1 MTGKLE
7 ARRARR
13 RGVVAAAGAAAVAV
27 VVAGTSYAGRGA
39 HTDDPPPLVLETDA
53 GNRAAAAAAA
63 SATLAA
69 VLGYP
74 GAAVSDPIAA
84 LGDGTLSIVTP
95 GHTEVR
101 SGFWRVSGVGP
112 KTVARWY
119 AAHPPAGFS
128 SGGPGAVGGERDGKR
143 WISEVDDDQPGTEI
157 GAKGTYVEVETTK
170 LGAGVGAGVG
180 AEVGVRVTVSSVWAP
195 ARPSASYVAGVSSID
210 VRTVHEWY
218 GQDNAPPER
227 RSFTVT
233 DPASVLHAVR
243 VYDGL
248 SGMTAIALRCPMPQD
263 VWVDRIVFHTATGD
277 VTVVSRTSPCAFGM
291 SVHRDGHLVVPPLA
305 GADSL
310 RRALGLKH

>member
-1 MTGKLE
+1 M
-7 ARRARR
+7 A
-13 RGVVAAAGAAAVAV
+13 VAAGAAAVAV

-39 HTDDPPPLVLETDA
+39 GDAGPPPPVLETDA

-74 GAAVSDPIAA
+74 GAVASDPIAA
-84 LGDGTLSIVTP
+84 LGDDTLSTVTP
-95 GHTEVR
+95 AGHTEVR
-101 SGFWRVSGVGP
+101 SGFWQVSGIGP
-112 KTVARWY
+112 KAVARWY

-128 SGGPGAVGGERDGKR
+128 SGGAGAVGGEGDGTR
-143 WISEVDDDQPGTEI
+143 WISEVYDDQPGTEL
-157 GAKGTYVEVETTK
+157 GGKGTSVEVETTK
-170 LGAGVGAGVG
+170 VGAGVG
-180 AEVGVRVTVSSVWAP
+180 GGVGVRVTVSSVWAP
-195 ARPSASYVAGVSSID
+195 ARPRASYVEGVSSID

-218 GQDNAPPER
+218 GQDTAPPTR

-233 DPASVLHAVR
+233 DPAAVLHAVR

-248 SGMTAIALRCPMPQD
+248 SGMTAMALPCPMALD
-263 VWVDRIVFHTATGD
+263 LWVDRIVFHTATGD
-277 VTVVSRTSPCAFGM
+277 VTVVARSSPCGFGM
-291 SVHRDGHLVVPPLA
+291 SVHRAGHRVVPLLG